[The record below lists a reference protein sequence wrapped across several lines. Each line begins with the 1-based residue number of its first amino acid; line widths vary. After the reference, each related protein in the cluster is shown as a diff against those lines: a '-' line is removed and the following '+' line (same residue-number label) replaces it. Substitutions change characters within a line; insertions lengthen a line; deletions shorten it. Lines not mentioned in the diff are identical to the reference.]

1 MTIAETKTAIAAAMT
16 AVDGLTG
23 YPSRPRLLKPGDAFV
38 RWGGW
43 ERADGAAFM
52 ATYSVTIVL
61 PQGSEEAAD
70 AFAYQVA
77 DLVADALQPLLFVT
91 AFTPTSLAV
100 EGQTRGLFALTV
112 TGRSE

>member
-1 MTIAETKTAIAAAMT
+1 MSIAAAKTAIAAAVT
-16 AVDGLTG
+16 AVDGLTC
-23 YPSRPRLLKPGDAFV
+23 YPARPRVLKPGDCFV

-43 ERADGAAFM
+43 ERADGSAFM

-61 PQGSEEAAD
+61 PQSSEDAAD

-91 AFTPTSLAV
+91 AFVPTSLAV
-100 EGQTRGLFALTV
+100 EGQTRGLFALTI